1 MTSKPAVGGPS
12 STSCHSLG
20 ENAALVVMALSYA
33 DADQVKSIAQ
43 FAAGHLTLNGPY
55 TNPQGT

>member
-1 MTSKPAVGGPS
+1 
-12 STSCHSLG
+12 
-20 ENAALVVMALSYA
+20 MALSYA